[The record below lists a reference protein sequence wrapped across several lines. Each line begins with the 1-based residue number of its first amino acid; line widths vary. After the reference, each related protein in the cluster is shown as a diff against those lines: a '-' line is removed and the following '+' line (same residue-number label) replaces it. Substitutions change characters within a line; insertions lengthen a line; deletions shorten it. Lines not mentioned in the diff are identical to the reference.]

1 MKHEIEDD
9 ISNTPFRIL
18 YPVATTLKVRDGVY
32 NRFVFAPGKGQPW
45 TKLAQAWQAYPD
57 KDAMLALTGFMPG
70 VKAKCVI
77 IPVKR
82 YRMERPSINL
92 PYLAKKLVAYGKKEG
107 WFEVALAK
115 SHWLNSGFTAAEVQ
129 ALVDGLEQGGLTVH
143 EYE

>member
-57 KDAMLALTGFMPG
+57 KDNMLTLTGFMPG

-82 YRMERPSINL
+82 MPLERPSINL
-92 PYLAKKLVAYGKKEG
+92 TYLAKKLSAYGKKEG
-107 WFEVALAK
+107 WSDVALAK
-115 SHWLNSGFTAAEVQ
+115 SHWLNRQFSAEEYQ
-129 ALVDGLEQGGLTVH
+129 TLVDGLEKEGLTVH